1 MDLGL
6 AGRTALLLGP
16 EDGLAAAC
24 RRMFEAEGATVT
36 TAAGDAEAGGV
47 DVVVARGVPR
57 PASEVLGWR
66 SAEELLEAW
75 DPVVTTVD
83 AYRSALPAMTARSF
97 GRLVWVG
104 TAASRSLDAA
114 DDEVDAVVSLAMR
127 AVNKVISSET
137 GAANVTANAV
147 VHGGDVTDDDV
158 AAAVGFLCSDG
169 AGYLT
174 GVTITVDGGVGSAVY

>member
-16 EDGLAAAC
+16 EDDLAAAC

-36 TAAGDAEAGGV
+36 TADGADAGAI

-57 PASEVLGWR
+57 PASQVLGWS
-66 SAEELLEAW
+66 SADELLEAW
-75 DPVVTTVD
+75 EPVVATVD
-83 AYRSALPAMTARSF
+83 AYRSALPGMTARSF

-104 TAASRSLDAA
+104 TAASRSLDAD
-114 DDEVDAVVSLAMR
+114 DDEVDAVVSLAVR
-127 AVNKVISSET
+127 AVHKVISSEA

-147 VHGGDVTDDDV
+147 VHGGDVTDDEV

-174 GVTITVDGGVGSAVY
+174 GVTITVDGGAGSAVY